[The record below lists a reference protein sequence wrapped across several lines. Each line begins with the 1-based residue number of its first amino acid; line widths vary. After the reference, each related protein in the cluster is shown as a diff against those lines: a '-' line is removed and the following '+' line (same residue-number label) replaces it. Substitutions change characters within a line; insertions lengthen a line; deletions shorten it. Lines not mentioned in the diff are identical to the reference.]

1 MAEKY
6 TYTIWMTYG
15 FTVKSDEKLDPEVDG
30 DYYALMG
37 LAKDRLNQIG
47 LQEIISEGD
56 FNDISIEEELDSDE

>member
-1 MAEKY
+1 MAKNY

-15 FTVKSDEKLDPEVDG
+15 FTVESDQLLDPEVHG

-37 LAKDRLNQIG
+37 LAAKKLNQTG

-56 FNDISIEEELDSDE
+56 FNDISVEEDFDAD